1 MIPFN
6 LKISSKS
13 HPQDQAKMY
22 HWDSECWK
30 KINGPS
36 PASFLFIYVFFTN
49 EQYHFY
55 NKSMWKMSIQYTILG
70 FEPTTSHNHL
80 VDQGCGIL
88 GRASASDARDVR
100 FESSHWQF

>member
-13 HPQDQAKMY
+13 HPQDQAKMC

-55 NKSMWKMSIQYTILG
+55 NKSMWKNVHPVYDT
-70 FEPTTSHNHL
+70 
-80 VDQGCGIL
+80 GI
-88 GRASASDARDVR
+88 RTND
-100 FESSHWQF
+100 FP